1 MVFKNEKELER
12 FVLKKCRLAIL
23 KAQEEVYR
31 IIKNFLRQF
40 YADYDPS
47 AYQRTY
53 QLLQSLVQSRVISSG
68 KGYTAEVYFKL
79 DGLSYDGGNP
89 SGEQVMAAA
98 SQGLH
103 GAIGKI
109 PNSKYNSNFQYFDG
123 NSGVSVWDDPVKKLD
138 AEAINI
144 LKNMLIAE
152 GVPIK

>member
-1 MVFKNEKELER
+1 MALLN
-12 FVLKKCRLAIL
+12 
-23 KAQEEVYR
+23 AQEEVYK

-40 YADYDPS
+40 YGDYDPS

-53 QLLQSLVQSRVISSG
+53 QLLQSLVQSRVVS
-68 KGYTAEVYFKL
+68 KGNGYVAEVYFNL
-79 DGLSYDGGNP
+79 DALSYDGGNP

-109 PNSKYNSNFQYFDG
+109 PNSKYNSNFQYIPG
-123 NSGVSVWDDPVKKLD
+123 NSGIGIWDDPIEILD
-138 AEAINI
+138 AKAINI

-152 GVPIK
+152 GIAIK